1 MEWGHWAN
9 VYLQFAENAFLLL
22 YIVGIFLLL
31 LDYTTSFYSAQ
42 GIVSIAIDCSHF
54 LAVVLIVPPVDGIC
68 SEEEVTLFNLC
79 FDEDQVYI

>member
-1 MEWGHWAN
+1 MPF
-9 VYLQFAENAFLLL
+9 YCCILL
-22 YIVGIFLLL
+22 GFFLLL
-31 LDYTTSFYSAQ
+31 LDYTSFYSAQ
-42 GIVSIAIDCSHF
+42 GIISIAIDCSHF

>member
-1 MEWGHWAN
+1 MPS
-9 VYLQFAENAFLLL
+9 YCCILLGFFCCCW
-22 YIVGIFLLL
+22 IILLV
-31 LDYTTSFYSAQ
+31 FYSAQ